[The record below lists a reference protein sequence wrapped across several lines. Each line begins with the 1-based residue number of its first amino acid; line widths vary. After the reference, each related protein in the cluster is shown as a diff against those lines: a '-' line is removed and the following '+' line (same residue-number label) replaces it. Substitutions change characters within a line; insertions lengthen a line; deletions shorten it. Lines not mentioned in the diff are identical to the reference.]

1 MSTTQNTVLQGDRQP
16 CIMGNEA
23 TGHGL
28 EQSTLGD
35 YRATLHGEWAMG
47 KQVKQL
53 TMTMTQGMGK
63 QVKQLT
69 MTVKHPTLPPRL
81 EGEPW
86 PARDSLPEF
95 LLDSSRALLSLV
107 TQTL

>member
-53 TMTMTQGMGK
+53 TMT
-63 QVKQLT
+63 
-69 MTVKHPTLPPRL
+69 VKHPTLPPRL